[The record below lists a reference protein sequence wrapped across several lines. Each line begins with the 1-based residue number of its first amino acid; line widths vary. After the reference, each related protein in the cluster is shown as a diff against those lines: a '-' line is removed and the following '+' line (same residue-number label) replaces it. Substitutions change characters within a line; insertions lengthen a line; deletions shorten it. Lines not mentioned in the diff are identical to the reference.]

1 MFHEVAQGFQIMVQ
15 PSALIFMLIGI
26 VFGLI
31 VGATPGLG
39 GIVCLTIILPFLYEM
54 KPGPG
59 LGLTVGA
66 YTSVLMGGSVPSI
79 LLNVPGTAEQVV
91 TTFDGYPLT
100 RKGEG
105 SRALGISA
113 ASNVVG
119 GFISALTLIVVLPIV
134 KPLVID
140 AGAPLLFVI
149 SMLAVATVGVL
160 NAGAVSKGIVAGLL
174 GMMLSFIGFAPITG
188 ESRFTFGSLSLYDG
202 LGVGA
207 LVLGLFAVS
216 TMMRLYVNNE
226 RIVTGEID
234 LRSGETTAWT
244 GVQDVVRNWRRALI
258 SGAIGTVAGL
268 LHGGGTVA
276 MFLSYGHARASSKH
290 PERFGHGEPIGVLA
304 AETAGMAKEGG
315 ALIPTL
321 AVGIP
326 GSSAMAVFLAMLVIL
341 GIQPGPEMLVQ
352 NRDIIYYIT
361 LSVPVAATGAA
372 IIALLLARTFVR
384 IASVPPSM
392 LVPVVF
398 SVAALGA
405 FIENQLTIGVWV
417 AFIVGGVAYW
427 LRELDYPPAGIAL
440 GFVMGPFV
448 ERYLFISINAYGT
461 HLLYR
466 PEIIGGASLV
476 VLLLFR
482 MWWMRSG
489 IRERRLVRRGG
500 RRTWLM
506 GRHPIAAGE
515 DMATEPEREHNIRQL
530 FDISTPERVTSA
542 LLLAIAI
549 FYVIVAQSYSF
560 QGRFLPE
567 LSGCAV
573 IVLCVLQLVG
583 DRFAVTRPFVMQRQA
598 IDLTLL
604 KDRTKQLRLLRI
616 LLWLF
621 GLAVLVVECGLV
633 YATAIFMIVFLA
645 THAPRRLWYISIGL
659 TAASTAASYLLI
671 VRLLGLP
678 ISSGPLGTAI
688 GRLLGL

>member
-79 LLNVPGTAEQVV
+79 LLNIPGTAEQVV

-100 RKGEG
+100 KKGEG

-119 GFISALTLIVVLPIV
+119 GLVSALTLIIVLPIV
-134 KPLVID
+134 RPLVIH
-140 AGAPLLFVI
+140 AGAPLLFVV
-149 SMLAVATVGVL
+149 SLLAVTTVGVL

-174 GMMLSFIGFAPITG
+174 GLMLSFIGFAPITG

-216 TMMRLYVNNE
+216 TMLGLYVNNE
-226 RIVTGEID
+226 RIVSDGVE
-234 LRSGETTAWT
+234 LGSGETTAWT
-244 GVQDVVRNWRRALI
+244 GVRDVVTNWRRALI
-258 SGAIGTVAGL
+258 SAAIGTVAGL

-276 MFLSYGHARASSKH
+276 MYLSYGHARASSKH
-290 PERFGHGEPIGVLA
+290 PERFGQGEPIGVIA
-304 AETAGMAKEGG
+304 AEVAGMAKEGG
-315 ALIPTL
+315 ALVPTL

-326 GSSAMAVFLAMLVIL
+326 GSSAMAVFIAMLVIL
-341 GIQPGPEMLVQ
+341 GIQPGPEMLVN

-361 LSVPVAATGAA
+361 LAVPVAATGAA
-372 IIALLLARTFVR
+372 VIALLLARSFVR
-384 IASVPPSM
+384 VASVPPSI

-398 SVAALGA
+398 SIAALGG

-417 AFIVGGVAYW
+417 AFVAGGVAYW
-427 LRELDYPPAGIAL
+427 LKELDYPPAGIAL
-440 GFVMGPFV
+440 GFVLGPFV

-461 HLLYR
+461 RLLYR

-476 VLLLFR
+476 VLLLLR
-482 MWWMRSG
+482 IWWMRSG
-489 IRERRLVRRGG
+489 IRQRRIVGRSG
-500 RRTWLM
+500 RRTWLT
-506 GRHPIAAGE
+506 GRNANMTGE
-515 DMATEPEREHNIRQL
+515 DIATEPGRERDTRQL

-542 LLLAIAI
+542 ILLAVAVP
-549 FYVIVAQSYSF
+549 YVVVAQSYSF

-567 LSGCAV
+567 LSGCGV
-573 IVLCVLQLVG
+573 IVLSLLQLVG
-583 DRFAVTRPFVMQRQA
+583 DRFRVTRPFVMQRRA
-598 IDLTLL
+598 IDPAVVT
-604 KDRTKQLRLLRI
+604 DRTKLKRLLHI
-616 LLWLF
+616 LLWLY
-621 GLAVLVVECGLV
+621 GLAGLVIECGLV
-633 YATAIFMIVFLA
+633 YSIAIFMVVFLA
-645 THAPRRLWYISIGL
+645 THAPRRLWYLSVGL
-659 TAASTAASYLLI
+659 TAATVAGAYVLI
-671 VRLLGLP
+671 VQVLGTP
-678 ISSGPLGTAI
+678 ISSGPWGTAI